1 MTPGYKIAEE
11 TEDKEKNKKK
21 KDKKIIKKG
30 NLEKYLDSH
39 ESPKW
44 RR

>member
-11 TEDKEKNKKK
+11 TEEKEKKK
-21 KDKKIIKKG
+21 KDKKIIKKA